1 MDIEYYLLL
10 SENPIDLAGGWGW
23 RRVYIKNLK
32 ESGRAHPGRA
42 HPENKKKTIRG
53 GPTLGGPT
61 RRIKKKTIWGG
72 PTPPPTL

>member
-42 HPENKKKTIRG
+42 HPENKKKQFRAG
-53 GPTLGGPT
+53 
-61 RRIKKKTIWGG
+61 
-72 PTPPPTL
+72 PPPTQNPGSGREGNFVA

>member
-1 MDIEYYLLL
+1 MDIEYCLLL

-42 HPENKKKTIRG
+42 HPENKKKKQFG
-53 GPTLGGPT
+53 AGPPLL
-61 RRIKKKTIWGG
+61 RHCNF
-72 PTPPPTL
+72 LEA